1 MGAPRFFAHDAF
13 STVRLALPAPKAH
26 LSVPHGF
33 EINSSILGMELLQVI
48 QEICD
53 FRTEIESQNRVG
65 LTFDELSALDD
76 RKASIEW
83 RLTTM
88 RDRELK
94 DTMKE
99 CCRLAIHICSSAI
112 FPPFFGPSKMP
123 ISLSQRLGQTLAQSD
138 LDTCWNQHIDLLLWV
153 IFIGA
158 SRAKSESDLF
168 VYTKALSLV
177 LGQFGTLCETWEQTV
192 LILETFIWSEK
203 VFGDSCRAIWA
214 EANPFGQDT

>member
-13 STVRLALPAPKAH
+13 DTVKLAFPAPKVL
-26 LSVPHGF
+26 LSIPHGF
-33 EINSSILGMELLQVI
+33 EVNAGILGFKLLEVI

-53 FRTEIESQNRVG
+53 FRTEIESQSRVG

-83 RLTTM
+83 RLTSM
-88 RDRELK
+88 QDRELN
-94 DTMKE
+94 DPMKE

-123 ISLSQRLGQTLAQSD
+123 TSLSQRLSQTLSQSD

-153 IFIGA
+153 VFIGA
-158 SRAKSESDLF
+158 SRAKSQSDLP
-168 VYTKALSLV
+168 VYTKALGLV
-177 LGQFGTLCETWEQTV
+177 LNEFGTMCATWEQTV

-203 VFGDSCRAIWA
+203 VFGDSCKAIWA
-214 EANPFGQDT
+214 QTSLFC